1 MLAAI
6 VAKCHGDTD
15 LLCAVQPWNGSF
27 SKRAYL
33 GLFQK
38 ADYQRFMIKWH
49 LLAGAIPRRLR
60 HQYGIV
66 LESETSAILDAS
78 GFQFGDQWGPIICR
92 KAAVRFQNAKRM
104 GKKIILLPQAFGP
117 FESTSTRQSMKAI
130 LRCSDLVYARDE
142 TSLQYLSDLDTNQS
156 AIRLAPDFT
165 NLLPAQTTYIN
176 SDKAAGACLLPNQ
189 RMLDKAP
196 AETSSRYIGFLA
208 ATARTLNDRGL
219 SPFFLIHEIATDRAV
234 VERVNQQLDVPLP
247 IVEESDVFQIKHI
260 LGNSRTVIGSRYHGL
275 VSALS
280 QGVPCVATGWSHKYF
295 HLMKDYDCQDYFVD
309 LSGSQPERQLS
320 GLLDPGYLQNCRR
333 RVANRAQ
340 ELRLQAEAMWREVF
354 EVLGVA

>member
-1 MLAAI
+1 
-6 VAKCHGDTD
+6 
-15 LLCAVQPWNGSF
+15 
-27 SKRAYL
+27 
-33 GLFQK
+33 
-38 ADYQRFMIKWH
+38 
-49 LLAGAIPRRLR
+49 
-60 HQYGIV
+60 
-66 LESETSAILDAS
+66 DAS
-78 GFQFGDQWGPIICR
+78 GFQFGDQWGPIICC